1 MRLVK
6 DGIEMVTENENVI
19 SAFLQAGFVEEA
31 SAEKPKPPKRKKA
44 TQEEE

>member
-19 SAFLQAGFVEEA
+19 CAFLEAGFVEEA
-31 SAEKPKPPKRKKA
+31 KEEKPKPPRQKKA
-44 TQEEE
+44 KEEK